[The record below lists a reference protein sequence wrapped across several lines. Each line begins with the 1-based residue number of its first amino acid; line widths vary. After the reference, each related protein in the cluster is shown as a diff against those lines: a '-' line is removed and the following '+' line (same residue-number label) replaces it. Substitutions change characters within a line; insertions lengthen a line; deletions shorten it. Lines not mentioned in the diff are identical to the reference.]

1 MKKYS
6 VKLILAVAALFTAG
20 VLAVSVSFAW
30 MVLSES
36 PVVNGITVALSGGR
50 TILLAPDLSETAID
64 ADGKSYTV
72 HYPGTFSET
81 MRLNGDEY
89 AYLSTLGALGP
100 VSTADGKY
108 FMTEKSGAEA
118 GASLTERFAVDDS
131 LAFAN
136 TAEDGGYLYFDLWV
150 VSPGSDY
157 ELRIATDSHTH
168 KGSYLIELPR
178 AEQTESGAYTLS
190 YSDGT
195 VAAIARVGFLVNEDG
210 ADSASVNAYAESD
223 AYDARYRT
231 LLGKYSEKGQKQ
243 SLTQTTNFV
252 IYEPNGILHPSGKI
266 NGYTVTQPLCYDPF
280 LQTISSADVSE
291 YLAVQTVTS
300 WKNTPP
306 FSEIFT
312 AAIAGRAFSDAL
324 SAQEYFYGSYLQN
337 GFDSYLET
345 GLFFK
350 DTSALYHST
359 AEQMQSLAQAG
370 AADHAVI
377 TTLRRNVPQRIRV
390 FVWLEGQDGDC
401 AAAGAVEASQIALR
415 LEFAGA

>member
-6 VKLILAVAALFTAG
+6 VKLILAVAALLTAG

-157 ELRIATDSHTH
+157 ELRIATDSQTH
-168 KGSYLIELPR
+168 NGS
-178 AEQTESGAYTLS
+178 
-190 YSDGT
+190 
-195 VAAIARVGFLVNEDG
+195 
-210 ADSASVNAYAESD
+210 
-223 AYDARYRT
+223 
-231 LLGKYSEKGQKQ
+231 
-243 SLTQTTNFV
+243 
-252 IYEPNGILHPSGKI
+252 
-266 NGYTVTQPLCYDPF
+266 
-280 LQTISSADVSE
+280 
-291 YLAVQTVTS
+291 
-300 WKNTPP
+300 
-306 FSEIFT
+306 
-312 AAIAGRAFSDAL
+312 
-324 SAQEYFYGSYLQN
+324 
-337 GFDSYLET
+337 
-345 GLFFK
+345 
-350 DTSALYHST
+350 
-359 AEQMQSLAQAG
+359 
-370 AADHAVI
+370 
-377 TTLRRNVPQRIRV
+377 
-390 FVWLEGQDGDC
+390 
-401 AAAGAVEASQIALR
+401 
-415 LEFAGA
+415 

>member
-1 MKKYS
+1 M
-6 VKLILAVAALFTAG
+6 
-20 VLAVSVSFAW
+20 
-30 MVLSES
+30 
-36 PVVNGITVALSGGR
+36 
-50 TILLAPDLSETAID
+50 
-64 ADGKSYTV
+64 
-72 HYPGTFSET
+72 
-81 MRLNGDEY
+81 
-89 AYLSTLGALGP
+89 
-100 VSTADGKY
+100 
-108 FMTEKSGAEA
+108 
-118 GASLTERFAVDDS
+118 
-131 LAFAN
+131 
-136 TAEDGGYLYFDLWV
+136 
-150 VSPGSDY
+150 
-157 ELRIATDSHTH
+157 
-168 KGSYLIELPR
+168 
-178 AEQTESGAYTLS
+178 
-190 YSDGT
+190 
-195 VAAIARVGFLVNEDG
+195 
-210 ADSASVNAYAESD
+210 
-223 AYDARYRT
+223 
-231 LLGKYSEKGQKQ
+231 
-243 SLTQTTNFV
+243 
-252 IYEPNGILHPSGKI
+252 IYEPNGILHPSGKT

-312 AAIAGRAFSDAL
+312 TAIAGRTFSDAL